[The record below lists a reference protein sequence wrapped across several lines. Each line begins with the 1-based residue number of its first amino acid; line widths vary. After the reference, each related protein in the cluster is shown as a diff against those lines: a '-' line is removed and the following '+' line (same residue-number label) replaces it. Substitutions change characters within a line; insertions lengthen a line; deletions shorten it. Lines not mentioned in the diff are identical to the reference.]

1 MPVHRP
7 PAVGHQAS
15 SVQHPRPFLVSVIGM
30 DGVRYY
36 GSHLQSI
43 APGIVPGARVR
54 AGQLLGRIDNSGDVR
69 TTPTHVHFGLSWPTP
84 PGIWWIRR
92 GLMYAWP
99 YLDPGAP
106 VATSLQFPRSRPP
119 MPPPAATSHPAA
131 SAA

>member
-1 MPVHRP
+1 
-7 PAVGHQAS
+7 
-15 SVQHPRPFLVSVIGM
+15 M

-54 AGQLLGRIDNSGDVR
+54 AGQLLGRIDNSGDAR

-84 PGIWWIRR
+84 AGIWWIRR

-131 SAA
+131 SAARWLV

>member
-1 MPVHRP
+1 
-7 PAVGHQAS
+7 
-15 SVQHPRPFLVSVIGM
+15 M

-54 AGQLLGRIDNSGDVR
+54 AGQLLGRIDNSGDAR

-84 PGIWWIRR
+84 AGIWWIRR

-99 YLDPGAP
+99 
-106 VATSLQFPRSRPP
+106 SLP
-119 MPPPAATSHPAA
+119 HPLLGGWCETG
-131 SAA
+131 